1 MNNAGWVEYDT
12 QNNDTATATKA
23 AASGKQHII
32 YAVGASFA
40 STIADK
46 TLTIKDGTT
55 TIWQHTFSDS
65 LHREFPAGI
74 AITPGAA
81 VSAEL
86 EAAGSAVIGNVTLHG
101 RTI

>member
-1 MNNAGWVEYDT
+1 MNNAGWVEYDA
-12 QNNDTATATKA
+12 QNNATATATKA
-23 AASGKQHII
+23 AATGKQHIV
-32 YAVGASFA
+32 YSVHGSFA
-40 STIADK
+40 SAIANK

-55 TIWQHTFSDS
+55 TIWQHTFSNS
-65 LHREFPAGI
+65 LSVEFPAGI